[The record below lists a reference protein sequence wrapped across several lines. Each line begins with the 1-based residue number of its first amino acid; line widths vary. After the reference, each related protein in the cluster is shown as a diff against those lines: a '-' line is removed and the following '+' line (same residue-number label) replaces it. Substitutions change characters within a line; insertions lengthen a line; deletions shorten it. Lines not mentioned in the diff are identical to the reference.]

1 MDWSLL
7 CTLWNNHCSEWNVTS
22 CSFKHKQHL
31 CATEMSVKEW
41 RFTIYRTTGAS
52 GNSGFHHCKLKFYPF
67 PSYTRSQASS
77 LIPWTFFSIIIS
89 LQTHGIDIQSSQP
102 QNFETL
108 FSNFPPC
115 LSWFFPHMLIW
126 KYNDLNASFHMH
138 LPPAMC
144 ISHVVPNSPHQTLHA
159 WTQNSKFVDVQ
170 KTAHLDFSA
179 ISYAFLSVNCC
190 GINLT
195 PSGSSISVVE
205 HQVSSVVLL

>member
-1 MDWSLL
+1 MTSSQGHVWFCLLIKSIKEMMDWSLL
-7 CTLWNNHCSEWNVTS
+7 CTFWNNHCSEWNVTS

-52 GNSGFHHCKLKFYPF
+52 GNSGFHHCKLKFHPF

-115 LSWFFPHMLIW
+115 LSWFETNTSFPISSFGNTMTW
-126 KYNDLNASFHMH
+126 MQASTCIC
-138 LPPAMC
+138 LQQRVLAM
-144 ISHVVPNSPHQTLHA
+144 
-159 WTQNSKFVDVQ
+159 
-170 KTAHLDFSA
+170 
-179 ISYAFLSVNCC
+179 
-190 GINLT
+190 
-195 PSGSSISVVE
+195 
-205 HQVSSVVLL
+205 